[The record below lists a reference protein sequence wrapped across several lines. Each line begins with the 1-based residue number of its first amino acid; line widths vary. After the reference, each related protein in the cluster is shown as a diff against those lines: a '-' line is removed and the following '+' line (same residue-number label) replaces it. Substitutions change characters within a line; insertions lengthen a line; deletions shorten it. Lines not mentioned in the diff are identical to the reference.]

1 MEKIASR
8 VPWHLMKSATP
19 PSYVY
24 INFALLCTKEGAW
37 VRSKNCAFFQLSNS
51 QIVSSE
57 VLIFCVEFQEL
68 SHLTRDLSQAEK
80 KIDVITYKLSKCT
93 KWHLFYS
100 KWMKLSFWVKIVAI
114 LSVAQLK
121 TTVIFFSAWN
131 KSHVKWDNSRNED
144 HNWLY
149 TYSF

>member
-1 MEKIASR
+1 M
-8 VPWHLMKSATP
+8 
-19 PSYVY
+19 
-24 INFALLCTKEGAW
+24 CTKEGAW

-80 KIDVITYKLSKCT
+80 KIKCCYKLSKCT

-100 KWMKLSFWVKIVAI
+100 KLLKLSFCMKIVVI
-114 LSVAQLK
+114 VSVAQLV
-121 TTVIFFSAWN
+121 TPVIFFSAWD
-131 KSHVKWDNSRNED
+131 KSRVKWDNSWNSTQKMRTFSLFHLKD
-144 HNWLY
+144 HIRIHTQFLVVFTRSWSNH
-149 TYSF
+149 